1 MLWSRR
7 GNGIPLTWGH
17 TRLSETDFRLIT
29 QESPGFICGECQI
42 GVATTNKEAIG
53 FDILNVAACT
63 WAVFESIGPFPETL
77 QNVWGRIYSEWF
89 PASGYEAAEGPEIL
103 WNESKDTNHPNY
115 RSEIWIPVKKS
126 SLP

>member
-63 WAVFESIGPFPETL
+63 WAVFESIGPFPEL
-77 QNVWGRIYSEWF
+77 FKMYGGGYIL
-89 PASGYEAAEGPEIL
+89 SGFRHL
-103 WNESKDTNHPNY
+103 DTKQQRDLKFY
-115 RSEIWIPVKKS
+115 GMRVKIQITQTTEVKFGFR
-126 SLP
+126 